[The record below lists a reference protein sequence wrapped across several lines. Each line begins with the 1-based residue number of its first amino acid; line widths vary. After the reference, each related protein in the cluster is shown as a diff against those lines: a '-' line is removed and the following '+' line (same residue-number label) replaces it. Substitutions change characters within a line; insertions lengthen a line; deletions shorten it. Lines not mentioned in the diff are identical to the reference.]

1 MANDQALIT
10 RRELMK
16 LTREA
21 RGDRKQNEVA
31 EELGVSQSAISQAEN
46 KEKAS
51 LDDLRMKIIFLYL
64 NVLVE
69 GPTPYFKLIKDPES

>member
-1 MANDQALIT
+1 
-10 RRELMK
+10 MK

-21 RGDRKQNEVA
+21 RGDRRQSEVA
-31 EELGVSQSAISQAEN
+31 EELGVSQSAISQAES

-51 LDDLRMKIIFLYL
+51 LDDLRKRIISQYL

-69 GPTPYFKLIKDPES
+69 GPAPYFKLIKDPES

>member
-1 MANDQALIT
+1 MADDQDLIT

-21 RGDRKQNEVA
+21 RGDRKQSEVA

-51 LDDLRMKIIFLYL
+51 LDDLRKKIISHYL
-64 NVLVE
+64 DVLVE
-69 GPTPYFKLIKDPES
+69 GPAPYFKLIKDPES

>member
-51 LDDLRMKIIFLYL
+51 LDDLRKKIISHYL
-64 NVLVE
+64 DVLVE
-69 GPTPYFKLIKDPES
+69 GPAPYFKLIKDPES